1 MGSPADCLYSDSHEW
16 HRRQGDTLTLGITRF
31 AVDALTDVTY
41 VNMKPVG
48 TKIDAGRPVGE
59 VESVKTSS
67 DIYCAASG
75 EVIEVNAAVVADPSL
90 LNKDPFANWL
100 IKLKVTDPA
109 GLAKCLPAADYDKK
123 YPVGH

>member
-1 MGSPADCLYSDSHEW
+1 MPSPADCVYSDSHEW
-16 HRRQGDTLTLGITRF
+16 HRAGGDTVTLGITRF

-41 VNMKPVG
+41 VSIKPVG
-48 TKIDAGRPVGE
+48 TKIDSGRPVGE

-67 DIYCAASG
+67 DIYSAVAG
-75 EVIEVNAAVVADPSL
+75 EIVEINAAVVADPSL

-100 IKLKVTDPA
+100 LKLKVSDRS
-109 GLAKCLPAADYDKK
+109 GLSKCLSAADYDKK